1 MIKIIG
7 NYIRHKK
14 RIEEMKQIFE
24 EAGAEVEV
32 IYKKTN
38 HIKIVDTTLKSKN
51 KETTQKNG

>member
-14 RIEEMKQIFE
+14 RIKEMKQIFE

-51 KETTQKNG
+51 KETSTAQ

>member
-1 MIKIIG
+1 MIKITG

-14 RIEEMKQIFE
+14 RIKEMKQIFE

-51 KETTQKNG
+51 KETT

>member
-14 RIEEMKQIFE
+14 RIEEIKQIFE

-38 HIKIVDTTLKSKN
+38 HIKIVDTTLNSKN
-51 KETTQKNG
+51 KETT